1 MERLST
7 TTEGKVSNMKDAVD
21 NLKVAFGTGF
31 NDGLKA
37 ALDAANAFLP
47 QLEGKFANLG
57 SFIGVALKQAV
68 EGDPS
73 LFIETGLFIGDAIMR
88 GIKDTLG
95 NAIVD
100 DVLRPVL
107 EDLTTGGFDRS
118 PEAKARSKNMIN
130 SVLGPSIGFKE
141 RAGDIAD
148 SMAPKYG
155 DLLTKGRIG
164 KNEELVELKK
174 GRTAQETLV
183 MLYRNAEARKERG
196 RMFSR

>member
-1 MERLST
+1 
-7 TTEGKVSNMKDAVD
+7 MKDAVD

-31 NDGLKA
+31 NDGLKS
-37 ALDAANAFLP
+37 ALDATNNFLP
-47 QLEGKFANLG
+47 TLEEKFANLG

-100 DVLRPVL
+100 GVFRPVL
-107 EDLTTGGFDRS
+107 ENLATGARDTS
-118 PEAKARSKNMIN
+118 PESKARSKDMIN
-130 SVLGPSIGFKE
+130 SVLGPSIRFKE
-141 RAGDIAD
+141 RARDIAD
-148 SMAPKYG
+148 EMASNSE
-155 DLLTKGRIG
+155 DLLTKGGIG
-164 KNEELVELKK
+164 NNEELVELKK

-183 MLYRNAEARKERG
+183 MLYRNAEARRERG